1 MVELANRICLRLLLG
16 ISVPSYHLVLL
27 LSGRPVPILSP
38 LVHWR
43 RKRARKRWQHW
54 GNCENNELLRLKF
67 LVGSW
72 ATVLGGD
79 TTKWN
84 TTPQFL
90 FHTTLI
96 NGCDSSA
103 TSPNKQPPSNL
114 NIMYKMLVESKERR
128 KGEGVIFRVDALKSP
143 HIGSFF
149 FFFRRWQRVF
159 MSVRG
164 SWVMEGRR
172 IAVHSL
178 SRIMFYFIYQSCRS
192 IGQSDLFFERLNL

>member
-1 MVELANRICLRLLLG
+1 MWEQTISPVCAALPTKYQITINCPVTVQKSKIFRKMIELANRICLRLLLG

-38 LVHWR
+38 LVRHWR

-54 GNCENNELLRLKF
+54 GNCGNNELLRLKF

-90 FHTTLI
+90 FHTILI

-143 HIGSFF
+143 HIGSFSKMAA
-149 FFFRRWQRVF
+149 RLHV
-159 MSVRG
+159 
-164 SWVMEGRR
+164 
-172 IAVHSL
+172 
-178 SRIMFYFIYQSCRS
+178 C
-192 IGQSDLFFERLNL
+192 ER